1 MVPATSAFRLN
12 AALDKRMPEIFLSI
26 GSNISPETHILS
38 ALKDLM
44 STFGP
49 LKLSSY
55 FRTAA
60 IGFEG
65 PAFINLVAR
74 FESERPPLE
83 IAKILRN
90 IEEKHGRTRH
100 SQKFSSRTLDVD
112 LILYGDTILKSKEL
126 ELPRPEIDRYAFV
139 LEPLAEIAPEG
150 RHPISGKTYKDLWAH
165 FDKEGLQQSRLD
177 GDLSP

>member
-1 MVPATSAFRLN
+1 MHV
-12 AALDKRMPEIFLSI
+12 
-26 GSNISPETHILS
+26 
-38 ALKDLM
+38 
-44 STFGP
+44 FGT

-55 FRTAA
+55 FKTAA

-74 FESERPPLE
+74 FESECPPLE
-83 IAKILRN
+83 IAKILRG
-90 IEEKHGRTRH
+90 IEEKHGRTRD

-150 RHPISGKTYKDLWAH
+150 RHPISGKTYRDLWAQ
-165 FDKEGLQQSRLD
+165 FDKKGLQQSRLK
-177 GDLSP
+177 GDLSL